1 MTKAISTRSK
11 KRVPSSVGFEEV
23 PILNIEAPPQPFS
36 DVARSFNFLSN
47 LKFEKS
53 EVNYGSTLI
62 YEPYPMCCGAA
73 IIYNFYAS
81 NQAAYER
88 LIIPSITRATLEKK
102 GMLMG
107 IINHT
112 QAEVGA
118 KAALEKLGFTCVFA
132 ASNPNHNDNTT
143 IYMYIKN
150 LGMKD
155 IEISNK
161 KSVTA

>member
-1 MTKAISTRSK
+1 MTKAASSTRSK
-11 KRVPSSVGFEEV
+11 KRVPSNVGFEEV

-73 IIYNFYAS
+73 ILYNFYAS
-81 NQAAYER
+81 SPQAYEK
-88 LIIPSITRATLEKK
+88 LIAPSIARAVVEKK

-107 IINHT
+107 IINET
-112 QAEVGA
+112 QAQSGA
-118 KAALEKLGFTCVFA
+118 KKALEKFGFTCVFA

-155 IEISNK
+155 IEIK
-161 KSVTA
+161 KSVAS